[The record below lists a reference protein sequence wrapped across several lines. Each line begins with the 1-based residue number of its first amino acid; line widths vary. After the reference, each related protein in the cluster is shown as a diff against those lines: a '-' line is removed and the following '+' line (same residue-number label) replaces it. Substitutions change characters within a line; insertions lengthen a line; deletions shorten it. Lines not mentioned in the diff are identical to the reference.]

1 MSISL
6 RPASILAASVL
17 LVSGS
22 ALASDT
28 ANSREAAIARL
39 EAAQQA
45 LEAAQAELAA
55 AQAEAAMYEE
65 STNSSASS
73 SASTKSET
81 KSTSSSSEQPEGE
94 AEDASEAAQDLA
106 WNEGWDYTFSAGIS
120 GASGNNEN
128 FAGRVTLTGERLTK
142 AMETRGHASY
152 LYSTSEGQRSASRG
166 EIGLKNDWL
175 LDGPWRYFAQG
186 LYEYDEFQAYQHR
199 LSGAVGVGY
208 EFINN
213 DKTTLIGRVGVGG
226 SYEFGK
232 NADEKFVPEGLLG
245 LDWTHKLSAN
255 TKLKAS
261 TTYYPSFDDFG
272 EFRWVNSAGIEV
284 LLDAETGMTMNAGIE
299 HRHDSTPGVGI
310 KPNDVDYFVGV
321 GWKF

>member
-6 RPASILAASVL
+6 RPASILAATVL
-17 LVSGS
+17 IVSGS

-55 AQAEAAMYEE
+55 AQTEAAMYAE
-65 STNSSASS
+65 A
-73 SASTKSET
+73 
-81 KSTSSSSEQPEGE
+81 TSSVAKSKTTTKATNTTSDQPEGNV
-94 AEDASEAAQDLA
+94 EDASEAAQDLA
-106 WNEGWDYTFSAGIS
+106 WNEGWDYSFSAGIS

-128 FAGRVTLTGERLTK
+128 FAGRVTLGGERLTE

-213 DKTTLIGRVGVGG
+213 DTTTLIGRVGVGG

-232 NADEKFVPEGLLG
+232 NADEKLVPEGLLG

-255 TKLKAS
+255 TKLTAS

-299 HRHDSTPGVGI
+299 HRHDSTPGTGI
-310 KPNDVDYFVGV
+310 KPNDVDYYMGV

>member
-6 RPASILAASVL
+6 RPASILAATVL
-17 LVSGS
+17 IVSGS

-55 AQAEAAMYEE
+55 AQTEAAMYAE
-65 STNSSASS
+65 A
-73 SASTKSET
+73 
-81 KSTSSSSEQPEGE
+81 TSSVAKSKTTTKATNTTSDQPEGN

-106 WNEGWDYTFSAGIS
+106 WNEGWDYSFSAGIS

-128 FAGRVTLTGERLTK
+128 FAGRVTLGGERLTE

-213 DKTTLIGRVGVGG
+213 DTTTLIGRVGVGG

-232 NADEKFVPEGLLG
+232 NADEKLVPEGLLG

-255 TKLKAS
+255 TKLTAS

-299 HRHDSTPGVGI
+299 HRHDSTPGTGI
-310 KPNDVDYFVGV
+310 KPNDVDYYMGV